1 MTIQPDTT
9 TNRLNVAR
17 APRGWR
23 IKYGKRNALKKLVK
37 KTRRYDL
44 WDGQAKIQEL
54 GYLSFGCLI
63 LLVINVI
70 NIRDIF
76 KIGKNC
82 ELFLRRWGISCINTI
97 FGLTLFYRR
106 WVIWLDGGLRG
117 YCVATNCILV
127 RDLCKCRGLAEPGLT
142 LRCLWTLWSC
152 SSVSPMSGVL
162 VTGHPVTQIAINT
175 CRQLKSLMCHPQC

>member
-1 MTIQPDTT
+1 MYCCLFLYLYST
-9 TNRLNVAR
+9 L
-17 APRGWR
+17 
-23 IKYGKRNALKKLVK
+23 
-37 KTRRYDL
+37 
-44 WDGQAKIQEL
+44 QEL
-54 GYLSFGCLI
+54 HQFENQGRVEFNQGYRYQDDG
-63 LLVINVI
+63 LLTIDFCVELLTLDL
-70 NIRDIF
+70 RL
-76 KIGKNC
+76 
-82 ELFLRRWGISCINTI
+82 LFLWGISCIYTI

>member
-1 MTIQPDTT
+1 MSCCLFLYLYSTQQKNFHQFKGPGRVEFNKGYRYQDDGLLTNDFCVELLTLDTT
-9 TNRLNVAR
+9 
-17 APRGWR
+17 
-23 IKYGKRNALKKLVK
+23 
-37 KTRRYDL
+37 
-44 WDGQAKIQEL
+44 
-54 GYLSFGCLI
+54 
-63 LLVINVI
+63 
-70 NIRDIF
+70 IF
-76 KIGKNC
+76 VG
-82 ELFLRRWGISCINTI
+82 ESLNTI

-162 VTGHPVTQIAINT
+162 VTGHPFTQIAINT

>member
-1 MTIQPDTT
+1 MP
-9 TNRLNVAR
+9 
-17 APRGWR
+17 
-23 IKYGKRNALKKLVK
+23 
-37 KTRRYDL
+37 
-44 WDGQAKIQEL
+44 
-54 GYLSFGCLI
+54 C
-63 LLVINVI
+63 
-70 NIRDIF
+70 
-76 KIGKNC
+76 C
-82 ELFLRRWGISCINTI
+82 LFLYLYSIQQKKIHQFKGPERVEFNQGYRYQDDRQLTIDFCVELLTLDLRLLFLWGISCINTI